1 MKFVS
6 LVLTLCALLLTACV
20 GGDAPATTPTAP
32 AAAAPTEAPTEP
44 AAQAPTEA
52 PTAPAEAAPTEPA
65 EAPTEPAEAP
75 TEPAEAAPTEPAE
88 APTAPA
94 AEEAPADSMQRFV
107 IVPDESMVMYA
118 VDEVF
123 LSEGVVEAT
132 AVGITR
138 QIEGEILYDMQNP
151 QNSEIGTITI
161 DISAFQSDEER
172 RDNAIRERWLE
183 SASYPLATFEPTEIQ
198 GLPESYTPGEE
209 INLQIT
215 GDLTVRD
222 VTNQVTFDTTGFI
235 EDDKM
240 QGIATTQILMTDYG
254 FEPPDIANILRAE
267 NEVDITFEFVARP
280 PDS

>member
-1 MKFVS
+1 MKFPS
-6 LVLTLCALLLTACV
+6 LVLALCALLLTACI
-20 GGDAPATTPTAP
+20 GGA
-32 AAAAPTEAPTEP
+32 EP
-44 AAQAPTEA
+44 AAEA
-52 PTAPAEAAPTEPA
+52 PTAPPAA
-65 EAPTEPAEAP
+65 EAPTAPPAS
-75 TEPAEAAPTEPAE
+75 E

-94 AEEAPADSMQRFV
+94 APATEEASEAPTTAAPAAETTDTAAPTAETTEEAPADSTQRFV
-107 IVPDESMVMYA
+107 IVPEESMVMYS

-123 LSEGVVEAT
+123 LSEGIVEAT

-138 QIEGEILYDMQNP
+138 QIEGEIVYDMQNP
-151 QNSEIGTITI
+151 QNSQMGTITI

-183 SASYPLATFEPTEIQ
+183 SATYPLATFEPTEIQ
-198 GLPESYTPGEE
+198 GLPESYTSGEE

-235 EDDKM
+235 EDEEM

-254 FEPPDIANILRAE
+254 FDPPDIANILRAE